1 MQCIRSYGKLLLS
14 VSRLY
19 DNIQHWM
26 NNPPSSQIRYQ
37 TWAWIIESWTVMETF
52 LGQSAQTLIEG
63 GGGWRRG
70 LVGGPGGGGVSEK
83 PSAISSLGHQISNK
97 SVKSKCCHQADDSP
111 PWHYKS
117 QLHPHPCPCH
127 RLVRIKLSRLGKNNI
142 TTCHVCHNY
151 SLQRKVRWYFLLS
164 GNISGSHWCL
174 NFRHWRHY
182 IFS

>member
-1 MQCIRSYGKLLLS
+1 MITFNIEWTTHLQVRFDIRHELESLNHEPWWRHFL
-14 VSRLY
+14 
-19 DNIQHWM
+19 DN
-26 NNPPSSQIRYQ
+26 PRKPSLRG
-37 TWAWIIESWTVMETF
+37 V
-52 LGQSAQTLIEG
+52 
-63 GGGWRRG
+63 GGWRRG

-97 SVKSKCCHQADDSP
+97 SVKSKCCRQADDSP
-111 PWHYKS
+111 PWHYKN
-117 QLHPHPCPCH
+117 QLHPHPCPCQ
-127 RLVRIKLSRLGKNNI
+127 RLVRIKLSRLSKNNI

-174 NFRHWRHY
+174 NWYHC